1 MPPAVQPEE
10 HAGHHG
16 EVAHLQMENAWP
28 GRPAEE
34 RSRLL
39 VGVVYLHR
47 VSHSRQFVRAAA
59 IVDSSVAR
67 SGTRTCK
74 LCTGENT
81 DNGRYEKIT
90 TFDSWTRAACAVTE
104 RRGQTSRYYLF
115 QHSQHITTPTVV
127 VDYTNADPVHGAI
140 NHNLYTTF
148 AASIGLRQSSYSS
161 SLPLP
166 RKPNPTYSI
175 SPSAASRSPPSQS

>member
-47 VSHSRQFVRAAA
+47 VSHSASSFALRLSWTARRAIRAHKLA
-59 IVDSSVAR
+59 NFAGGKIR
-67 SGTRTCK
+67 TSGH
-74 LCTGENT
+74 
-81 DNGRYEKIT
+81 EKIT

-148 AASIGLRQSSYSS
+148 AASIGLRLSSYSS

-175 SPSAASRSPPSQS
+175 SPSAASRPPPSQS